1 MVVSNRNLQTSRG
14 PLFSGAKML
23 VYRSVAPQ
31 PMRYIVALIFASAEG
46 LTYAT
51 RWSIFR
57 CEKGQGVGF
66 LGKKPWREAERALRL
81 HPGRLTWNI
90 IMEVWKIIFFSTWLI
105 YRFHVILPGCRYSQT
120 KISKW
125 KNHDTLHPMVFY
137 QIRWLQMSPTLVKHD
152 KFNIYC
158 TALFLMHI
166 STGDS
171 GMFRNLSTDICMVF
185 AP

>member
-1 MVVSNRNLQTSRG
+1 M
-14 PLFSGAKML
+14 
-23 VYRSVAPQ
+23 
-31 PMRYIVALIFASAEG
+31 ALWLSLNAEG

-57 CEKGQGVGF
+57 CDAKGLGF
-66 LGKKPWREAERALRL
+66 LGKKRWREAERALRL

-120 KISKW
+120 DFQNERIMISCT
-125 KNHDTLHPMVFY
+125 HGSY

-158 TALFLMHI
+158 TAFCLMHI

-171 GMFRNLSTDICMVF
+171 GMLGNLSTDICMVF